1 MEVDMEFKDKV
12 RNARLALNMS
22 QAQLAE
28 KTGISLRTIVK
39 YENGDWKPKR
49 TGNINALADA
59 LLVTT
64 TYLQNDDSTDPQD
77 NIESEIFMN
86 KVSHTYGTKAK
97 KQADEILE
105 QANAFFAGGDYDE
118 EAKEK
123 LIHSLMESYLSS
135 KKEAT
140 EKYGSRKKKT
150 EKSYN

>member
-1 MEVDMEFKDKV
+1 
-12 RNARLALNMS
+12 
-22 QAQLAE
+22 
-28 KTGISLRTIVK
+28 
-39 YENGDWKPKR
+39 
-49 TGNINALADA
+49 
-59 LLVTT
+59 
-64 TYLQNDDSTDPQD
+64 
-77 NIESEIFMN
+77 MN

-97 KQADEILE
+97 KQADKILE